1 MKLIVQSYI
10 PNMSFPGGS
19 DSKEFACS
27 AGELGSIPGLGRSPG
42 EGNGYPL
49 QYSCLEKSMDRED
62 CSPGKLKSVHGIA
75 NYQT

>member
-42 EGNGYPL
+42 EGNSSPF
-49 QYSCLEKSMDRED
+49 QYSCLRNPMDRE
-62 CSPGKLKSVHGIA
+62 PGGLQSTGSQRVGHD
-75 NYQT
+75 